1 VGCFGT
7 KAFTNLVG
15 HGGVMKKV
23 PEFGTVES
31 FPVWTKG
38 FTLLVQPIALKKM
51 PEHSKTLLAP
61 SQLGR
66 PGRWALAV
74 VESKSDP

>member
-1 VGCFGT
+1 
-7 KAFTNLVG
+7 
-15 HGGVMKKV
+15 MKKV

-38 FTLLVQPIALKKM
+38 FTLVQLIALKKM

-61 SQLGR
+61 FQLGR
-66 PGRWALAV
+66 LTVGKGW
-74 VESKSDP
+74 SWQ

>member
-1 VGCFGT
+1 
-7 KAFTNLVG
+7 
-15 HGGVMKKV
+15 MKKV

-66 PGRWALAV
+66 PDSGERAGLGSCGI
-74 VESKSDP
+74 EI